1 MQNDIYSIDIPVKE
15 IKISK
20 SQVCKDQIVLYGEDN
35 DYPLRFEELI
45 FSSETAKACVD
56 AKANFLA
63 TPFANEEM
71 GDVVVGKTNTNKDY
85 TLKKFTKD
93 IATSLATYNGAY
105 IAVQKNLLNQTAEV
119 SVLDFTKVRFSS
131 FDDLGRSNFAYV
143 GDWNKIVVGKK
154 FKGFTKYPLFN
165 SNDEVFKHYAEE
177 LGTTTQVYHIFFD
190 DRYVYPC
197 NPFEQ
202 CAYDMGTE
210 REIQVNR
217 YEEITQG
224 TPAKLVVRT
233 DFSTDKHEREK
244 QIDAIKQFAGSKG
257 NRVLVIKT
265 QFDDD
270 GNPRT
275 NGYQLDKIE
284 DTRDLSMF
292 SEAELRCAN
301 NIRKA
306 INIPAILIDFEQA
319 SGITVSGEQMKAS
332 VDYFDQI
339 CEEEREALSQ
349 ALDEIFKNT
358 SIAFPANKDFTMTQ
372 KTIRY
377 ANGNNTDIQ

>member
-1 MQNDIYSIDIPVKE
+1 MQNDIYAIDIPIKE

-20 SQVCKDQIVLYGEDN
+20 SQVCKDQIVLYGLDN
-35 DYPLRFEELI
+35 DYPVRFEELI

-56 AKANFLA
+56 AKTNFLA
-63 TPFANEEM
+63 TPFVNEEM
-71 GDVVVGKTNTNKDY
+71 GDVVVGKTNTNQNY

-93 IATSLATYNGAY
+93 IANSLATYNGAY

-143 GDWNKIVVGKK
+143 GDWSKIIVGKK

-165 SNDEVFKHYAEE
+165 INDEVFKHYATE
-177 LGTTTQVYHIFFD
+177 LGTTTQIYHIFFD

-202 CAYDMGTE
+202 CSYDMGTE

-224 TPAKLVVRT
+224 TPAKMIIRT
-233 DFSTDKHEREK
+233 DFSDDINERQK
-244 QIDAIKQFAGSKG
+244 QIDKIKQFAGSKG

-265 QFDDD
+265 EFDED

-275 NGYQLDKIE
+275 NGYQLDTIP
-284 DTRDLSMF
+284 DTRDLNMF
-292 SEAELRCAN
+292 IEAEKRCAN

-319 SGITVSGEQMKAS
+319 SGITVSAEQMKSA
-332 VDYFDQI
+332 VDYFDQL
-339 CEEEREALSQ
+339 CEEQREAISQ
-349 ALDEIFKNT
+349 ALEEIFRKT
-358 SIAFPANKDFTMTQ
+358 SIEFPADKNFQMTQ

-377 ANGNNTDIQ
+377 ENGNNTITE

>member
-1 MQNDIYSIDIPVKE
+1 MQNDIYSIDIPIKE

-20 SQVCKDQIVLYGEDN
+20 TQVCKDQIVLYGADN

-56 AKANFLA
+56 AKTNFLS
-63 TPFANEEM
+63 TPFANPEM
-71 GDVVVGKTNTNKDY
+71 EDVIVGKTNTNKDY

-93 IATSLATYNGAY
+93 IANSLATYNGAY

-143 GDWNKIVVGKK
+143 GDWNKIVIGKK
-154 FKGFTKYPLFN
+154 FKGFTKYPLFSN
-165 SNDEVFKHYAEE
+165 NDEVFKHYAEE

-202 CAYDMGTE
+202 CSYDMGTE
-210 REIQVNR
+210 REIQINR

-224 TPAKLVVRT
+224 TPSKLVIRT
-233 DFSTDKHEREK
+233 DFSDDKYERQS
-244 QIDAIKQFAGSKG
+244 QIDRIKDFAGSKG
-257 NRVLVIKT
+257 TRVLVIKT
-265 QFDDD
+265 EFDED

-275 NGYQLDKIE
+275 NGYQMDTIP
-284 DTRDLSMF
+284 DTRDLNMF
-292 SEAELRCAN
+292 IEAEKRCAN

-319 SGITVSGEQMKAS
+319 SGITVSGEQMRMAIS
-332 VDYFDQI
+332 YFDDL
-339 CEEEREALSQ
+339 CAEEREAVSQ

-358 SIAFPANKDFTMTQ
+358 SIAFPENKDFTMT
-372 KTIRY
+372 KFNK
-377 ANGNNTDIQ
+377 A